1 MEPALYIHI
10 RSLHGIVLYSA
21 QKLEGSA
28 EWAERIFLQKP
39 PLALLERARTAVDE
53 ADGALA
59 VDDENEPDCGH
70 LGAHSGSP
78 ATTSFLESSMAS

>member
-1 MEPALYIHI
+1 MALK
-10 RSLHGIVLYSA
+10 A
-21 QKLEGSA
+21 
-28 EWAERIFLQKP
+28 